1 MTNPKWN
8 QKGGI
13 PKVLNF
19 QEWKPG
25 VQWITLEI
33 VESNT
38 YADEG
43 LSNLEPLIKSKA
55 AQMIADVAIH
65 KMITRKL

>member
-25 VQWITLEI
+25 FQWITLEI
-33 VESNT
+33 VESNA

-43 LSNLEPLIKSKA
+43 LSNIEMLIKSKA
-55 AQMIADVAIH
+55 AQMIADVAID
-65 KMITRKL
+65 KMIARKL

>member
-19 QEWKPG
+19 QKWKPG

-33 VESNT
+33 VESNA

-43 LSNLEPLIKSKA
+43 LSNLDMLIKSKG
-55 AQMIADVAIH
+55 AQMIADVAIN
-65 KMITRKL
+65 KMIASKL